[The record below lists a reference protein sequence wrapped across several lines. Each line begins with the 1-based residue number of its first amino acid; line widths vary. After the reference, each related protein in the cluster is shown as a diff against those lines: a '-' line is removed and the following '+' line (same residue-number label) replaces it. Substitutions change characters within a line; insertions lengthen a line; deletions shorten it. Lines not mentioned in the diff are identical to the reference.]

1 MLDKKNSAIGI
12 SKSEAL
18 TFKTRL
24 RHIKEKW
31 KASDFSAYI
40 FILPAMII
48 VSMFIIYPA
57 IWSLVASFRNINPME
72 LRDSGL
78 FEVVGEWIAFDN
90 YIDVLG
96 NQLFRKSLFNTIY
109 FAAIF
114 IPLTM
119 FASVTIA
126 MLLDKGIKGS
136 AVLRSIF
143 FIPYV
148 ISIVSASLVF
158 MIIFGGNTGLV
169 NAVLALFGI
178 ESISFLSET
187 AWAMPVIAL
196 MSSWRRVGYFMLI
209 YLAALQNIPKSLYE
223 ASDIDGA
230 TSMHKFRYIT
240 WPMLGRI
247 NMVVF
252 ILLMIFSFNIFQE
265 VFVMTGGG
273 PADSTIT
280 VPFLIYNEAFTF
292 YDMGSAAAM
301 SYILFAVVVF
311 VGVVQHRI
319 NKNKLD
325 Y

>member
-1 MLDKKNSAIGI
+1 MLDKKNSAVDVPKLEE
-12 SKSEAL
+12 S

-24 RHIKEKW
+24 RHAKEKW

-90 YIDVLG
+90 YIDVFG

-136 AVLRSIF
+136 SVLRSIF

-148 ISIVSASLVF
+148 VSIVSASLVF
-158 MIIFGGNTGLV
+158 MIIFSGNTGLV
-169 NAVLALFGI
+169 NAVLAIFGI
-178 ESISFLSET
+178 EGISFLSET
-187 AWAMPVIAL
+187 GWAMPVIAL

-223 ASDIDGA
+223 AADIDGA

-280 VPFLIYNEAFTF
+280 VPFLIYSEAFTF

>member
-1 MLDKKNSAIGI
+1 MSNKKNSVLEI
-12 SKSEAL
+12 SKPKAV

-24 RHIKEKW
+24 RHTKEKW

-78 FEVVGEWIAFDN
+78 FEVVGEWIGLDN

-96 NQLFRKSLFNTIY
+96 NQLFRKSLLNTIY

-136 AVLRSIF
+136 SVLRSIF

-158 MIIFGGNTGLV
+158 MIIFAGDTGLV
-169 NAVLALFGI
+169 NAVLAYFGI

-187 AWAMPVIAL
+187 GWAMPVIAL

-311 VGVVQHRI
+311 VGVVQHKI